1 MPTAAKLVAA
11 VLFAMT
17 GFLAAETFKPQMPEG
32 TAFGAFSLIV
42 AGIGLICGWRVMG
55 GLVGRGYLASAGF
68 GLRTSV
74 TIVFWALLG
83 FSIHRM
89 VSLSLSAMPYDGP
102 MEAIVGIFEEMVEY
116 GKLLLARDVIIA
128 LAVGGIFGGM
138 AAEWASR
145 RWR

>member
-11 VLFAMT
+11 ILFAMT
-17 GFLAAETFKPQMPEG
+17 GFLAAESFKPQMPEG
-32 TAFGAFSLIV
+32 TAFGSFSLIV
-42 AGIGLICGWRVMG
+42 GGIGLICGWMVMG
-55 GLVGRGYLASAGF
+55 GLAGRGYLASAGF

-89 VSLSLSAMPYDGP
+89 VSLSLSAMPYDSP
-102 MEAIVGIFEEMVEY
+102 MAAIVGIFQEMVKF
-116 GKLLLARDVIIA
+116 GRLLPARDVLIA
-128 LAVGGIFGGM
+128 LGVGGIFGGM